1 MPVAFAAATHAPE
14 PTAGC
19 PPGRNPASGLR
30 RPFSTVGASRSVP
43 VLAGRLMRF
52 FQVND
57 LAGLS
62 RRFFRL
68 IEPSDP
74 TFHLGTALEQVGK
87 FLPTVFAD
95 LTQLLNRI
103 QLHWWLRM
111 VRRVVELVE
120 LNEVTVTNCGGDMA
134 DTVVLV
140 VSAGKNK
147 KHADEMGLLVLHGVM
162 PLLWSLR
169 ADRRELLRLYGPRA

>member
-1 MPVAFAAATHAPE
+1 LILTSILDGRGV
-14 PTAGC
+14 C
-19 PPGRNPASGLR
+19 P
-30 RPFSTVGASRSVP
+30 
-43 VLAGRLMRF
+43 AGRTFLMRF

-74 TFHLGTALEQVGK
+74 TLHVSAALEQVGK
-87 FLPTVFAD
+87 FLPAVFAD

-103 QLHWWLRM
+103 QLHWRQRM
-111 VRRVVELVE
+111 VLRVLELVE

-147 KHADEMGLLVLHGVM
+147 KHADEMGLLVLHDVM
-162 PLLWSLR
+162 PF
-169 ADRRELLRLYGPRA
+169 AMELYELIRVNC